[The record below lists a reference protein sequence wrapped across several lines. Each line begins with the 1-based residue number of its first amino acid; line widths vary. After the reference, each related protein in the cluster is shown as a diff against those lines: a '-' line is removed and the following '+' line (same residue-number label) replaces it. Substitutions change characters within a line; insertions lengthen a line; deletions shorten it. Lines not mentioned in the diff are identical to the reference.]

1 MRREATGNSRKQAG
15 QNLRA
20 VQDVQS
26 RNSEAKKR
34 LGLCVLN
41 YMVTSN
47 HVHLLGKAMH
57 REVEQFEETHVL
69 REESEVYG
77 FKSAVFWNES
87 FEDART

>member
-34 LGLCVLN
+34 FGLSVLN

-47 HVHLLGKAMH
+47 HVHLLVKATGPK
-57 REVEQFEETHVL
+57 VIA
-69 REESEVYG
+69 ESMQVKAG
-77 FKSAVFWNES
+77 
-87 FEDART
+87 RTAQE